1 MNGAI
6 GNPECLYPY
15 LNGAI
20 SMGWFD
26 ELKKQSPNLGLYE
39 QLVENRERLD
49 EKLDEYLQH
58 IENDIKVFM
67 SHKDDLTEQEAR
79 KLADDLYAP
88 IIGDIKAAIVENEN
102 TKKRIMDKAMGREE

>member
-1 MNGAI
+1 
-6 GNPECLYPY
+6 
-15 LNGAI
+15 
-20 SMGWFD
+20 
-26 ELKKQSPNLGLYE
+26 
-39 QLVENRERLD
+39 
-49 EKLDEYLQH
+49 
-58 IENDIKVFM
+58 M

>member
-1 MNGAI
+1 
-6 GNPECLYPY
+6 
-15 LNGAI
+15 
-20 SMGWFD
+20 MGWFD

-58 IENDIKVFM
+58 IENDIKLFM

-79 KLADDLYAP
+79 KLADDIYAP

-102 TKKRIMDKAMGREE
+102 TKKKIMDKAMGREE